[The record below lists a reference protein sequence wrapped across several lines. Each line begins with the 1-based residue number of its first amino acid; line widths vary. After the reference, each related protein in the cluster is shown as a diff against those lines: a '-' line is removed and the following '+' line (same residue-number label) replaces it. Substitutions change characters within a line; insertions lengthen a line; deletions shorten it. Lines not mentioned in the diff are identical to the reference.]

1 MIKGEK
7 TGSLS
12 YMPTD
17 NMNWYVFTTLYFY
30 QNPDTSQKI
39 KQDIY
44 MILQV
49 SKCIHRTA
57 FFLHCGGHNGQ
68 EDVIKLLNS
77 THTST
82 HIQPK
87 VLKGLASYDVR
98 SNNELYFIY
107 LSTYPLFGEG
117 GLNLALTDKKGKVKS
132 YTSTILFK
140 YFWDFHV
147 MYIKLWKD
155 KLWVY
160 GILFNFVNFSPNIQ
174 GIIQNSTKN

>member
-1 MIKGEK
+1 MMLEVIMNYI
-7 TGSLS
+7 LS
-12 YMPTD
+12 
-17 NMNWYVFTTLYFY
+17 
-30 QNPDTSQKI
+30 
-39 KQDIY
+39 
-44 MILQV
+44 
-49 SKCIHRTA
+49 IHQLI
-57 FFLHCGGHNGQ
+57 FFLEG
-68 EDVIKLLNS
+68 
-77 THTST
+77 
-82 HIQPK
+82 
-87 VLKGLASYDVR
+87 
-98 SNNELYFIY
+98 
-107 LSTYPLFGEG
+107 G